1 MDQQFRILKPRP
13 GQNSIHICIQAL
25 GAHCKGHSGMR
36 HCQGDHTRV
45 PQAPPPTKSS
55 LEPPLP
61 RGASP
66 GLGRWALD
74 VGAGGSYFH
83 ASAQRPWPPIRQAA
97 ALNLQR
103 READSQPRTP
113 ATTGTRPPAQTSS
126 PLPTDITFVSRP
138 PLSATLT
145 SPPGHRW
152 HPISHSRHIPRS

>member
-1 MDQQFRILKPRP
+1 MRWSHKVGNGSAVQNFEAKTRP
-13 GQNSIHICIQAL
+13 ELHTHLYTG
-25 GAHCKGHSGMR
+25 SGSTLQRTQWDAAMSGR
-36 HCQGDHTRV
+36 SHPGS
-45 PQAPPPTKSS
+45 PSPAPPTKSS

-97 ALNLQR
+97 ALNFQR

-113 ATTGTRPPAQTSS
+113 ATSGTCPPAPTSS

-138 PLSATLT
+138 PLSSTLT
-145 SPPGHRW
+145 SPPGHR
-152 HPISHSRHIPRS
+152 